1 MRDRNHVFHHHHHRQ
16 PALVMA
22 EESDHKVLVEDTD
35 WMRVEHYYDG
45 YVAENHMMIDWAPM
59 LAEVDD
65 HMDEEVGEVY
75 DQHLNK
81 INQYFYRIQ
90 PDVYHAAEV
99 EAGVVMID
107 LEVVVQVGF
116 VVVDNEN
123 VDYNYY
129 SHDDDF
135 DTEMMMNVEMMT
147 NETKMKNYEMELVDD
162 LMMKMLELVL

>member
-1 MRDRNHVFHHHHHRQ
+1 
-16 PALVMA
+16 
-22 EESDHKVLVEDTD
+22 VE
-35 WMRVEHYYDG
+35 V
-45 YVAENHMMIDWAPM
+45 
-59 LAEVDD
+59 
-65 HMDEEVGEVY
+65 
-75 DQHLNK
+75 
-81 INQYFYRIQ
+81 
-90 PDVYHAAEV
+90 
-99 EAGVVMID
+99 GVVMID

>member
-1 MRDRNHVFHHHHHRQ
+1 
-16 PALVMA
+16 
-22 EESDHKVLVEDTD
+22 
-35 WMRVEHYYDG
+35 
-45 YVAENHMMIDWAPM
+45 
-59 LAEVDD
+59 
-65 HMDEEVGEVY
+65 
-75 DQHLNK
+75 
-81 INQYFYRIQ
+81 
-90 PDVYHAAEV
+90 
-99 EAGVVMID
+99 MID

>member
-1 MRDRNHVFHHHHHRQ
+1 
-16 PALVMA
+16 
-22 EESDHKVLVEDTD
+22 
-35 WMRVEHYYDG
+35 
-45 YVAENHMMIDWAPM
+45 
-59 LAEVDD
+59 
-65 HMDEEVGEVY
+65 
-75 DQHLNK
+75 
-81 INQYFYRIQ
+81 
-90 PDVYHAAEV
+90 V

>member
-1 MRDRNHVFHHHHHRQ
+1 M
-16 PALVMA
+16 
-22 EESDHKVLVEDTD
+22 
-35 WMRVEHYYDG
+35 
-45 YVAENHMMIDWAPM
+45 
-59 LAEVDD
+59 
-65 HMDEEVGEVY
+65 
-75 DQHLNK
+75 
-81 INQYFYRIQ
+81 
-90 PDVYHAAEV
+90 
-99 EAGVVMID
+99 GVVMID

>member
-1 MRDRNHVFHHHHHRQ
+1 M
-16 PALVMA
+16 
-22 EESDHKVLVEDTD
+22 
-35 WMRVEHYYDG
+35 
-45 YVAENHMMIDWAPM
+45 
-59 LAEVDD
+59 
-65 HMDEEVGEVY
+65 
-75 DQHLNK
+75 
-81 INQYFYRIQ
+81 
-90 PDVYHAAEV
+90 
-99 EAGVVMID
+99 MID